1 MKLYDTSSLLL
12 LREIPEGAAISSITL
27 EELENIKTNRNKDEQ
42 IKFQVRRILNFLW
55 ENPEKYEAI
64 IYNPAFL
71 EKLTVLPENVNNDIK
86 ILSCAVADERIDT
99 LVTNDLS
106 LAVTAREC
114 GIKVE
119 RTSDEEDPYCGYIE
133 KELTNEEL
141 NILYS
146 DLHTNSQNLLQN
158 EYLIIKDAENDNS
171 QVLCWEGNKYRNLS
185 YSNISCKYM
194 DVAPKDIYQRL
205 AIDALLHNSFV
216 MLTGQAGTAKTL
228 ISLSYALQEVFS
240 GRRKKLIIFS
250 NPAPAKGA
258 QEIGFLKGTKN
269 EKLLSSSI
277 GSILASK
284 IGSIEEVEKNIDIG
298 KIELLTFADLRGYDT
313 SGMNAIVLITE
324 AQNLSTYL
332 LQLAIQRIGEDCQL
346 IVEGDNAQVDNNI
359 YEGANNGM
367 RRVSEVFRG
376 FKDYAQVN
384 LKNIYRSNMAK
395 KAMEM

>member
-64 IYNPAFL
+64 IYSPTFL

-106 LAVTAREC
+106 LAVTAREF

-133 KELTNEEL
+133 KELTDEEL

-171 QVLCWEGNKYRNLS
+171 QVLCWEGDKYRKLS

-384 LKNIYRSNMAK
+384 LKNIYRSDIAK

>member
-12 LREIPEGAAISSITL
+12 LREIPEGAAISSVTL

-64 IYNPAFL
+64 IYSPTFL

-99 LVTNDLS
+99 LVTDDLS

-119 RTSDEEDPYCGYIE
+119 KTSDEEDPYCGYIE
-133 KELTNEEL
+133 KELTDEEL

-146 DLHTNSQNLLQN
+146 DLHINSQNLLQN
-158 EYLIIKDAENDNS
+158 EYLIIKDAENNNS

-250 NPAPAKGA
+250 NPAPARGA

-384 LKNIYRSNMAK
+384 LKNIYRSDMAK

>member
-64 IYNPAFL
+64 IYSPTFL
-71 EKLTVLPENVNNDIK
+71 EKLTVLPEDVNNDIK

-119 RTSDEEDPYCGYIE
+119 RTSDKEDPYCGYIE

-158 EYLIIKDAENDNS
+158 EYLIIKDAENNNS

-250 NPAPAKGA
+250 NPAPARGA

-384 LKNIYRSNMAK
+384 LKNIYRSDMAK

>member
-64 IYNPAFL
+64 IYSPTFL
-71 EKLTVLPENVNNDIK
+71 EKLTILPEDINNDIK

-106 LAVTAREC
+106 LAVTAREF

-133 KELTNEEL
+133 KELTDEEL

-171 QVLCWEGNKYRNLS
+171 QVLCWEGDKYRKLS

-384 LKNIYRSNMAK
+384 LKNIYRSDIAK